1 MLPFL
6 CQFLILLKNLSDYK
20 VKNYAVRYLFEAF
33 SALHAMSPQSQP
45 QLSLIL
51 EECQQFMSKQD
62 EKQIFQGTDLSSTI
76 LTFV

>member
-1 MLPFL
+1 MPRPVLVL
-6 CQFLILLKNLSDYK
+6 
-20 VKNYAVRYLFEAF
+20 YLFEAF
-33 SALHAMSPQSQP
+33 SSLFRALSPQSQP

>member
-1 MLPFL
+1 MPKPVPVL
-6 CQFLILLKNLSDYK
+6 
-20 VKNYAVRYLFEAF
+20 YLFEAF
-33 SALHAMSPQSQP
+33 SSLHGVSPQSQP